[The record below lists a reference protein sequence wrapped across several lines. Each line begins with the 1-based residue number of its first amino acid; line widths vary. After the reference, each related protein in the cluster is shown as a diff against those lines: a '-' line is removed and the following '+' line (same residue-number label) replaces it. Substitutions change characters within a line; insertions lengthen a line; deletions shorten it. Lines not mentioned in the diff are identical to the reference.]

1 MQDTNISYR
10 SSEAREFGV
19 NIAILLNNIRVF
31 TEYHNQKGDKE
42 YWHSMID
49 IAEAVGLTKY
59 QISEAAK
66 RAKDLGLIDYR
77 QGYKPNTN
85 IKTTYWVLTTSESK
99 ETAPS
104 AGKETSLSGGL
115 ETKTS
120 LYNLKDTNLKTNL
133 KDTAKADNEVSKLYY
148 QYLKKYSIPVLNH
161 TVLKAKIAEL
171 EKLRGTEWC
180 VRYLTFMLDHYE
192 FADFRYKPE
201 INDALDLYR
210 KSKSIE
216 TAMSK
221 QLEIGKVY

>member
-148 QYLKKYSIPVLNH
+148 QYLKKYNIPVLNH
-161 TVLKAKIAEL
+161 NTLRTKISEF
-171 EKLRGTEWC
+171 KNLRGEEWC
-180 VRYLTFMLDHYE
+180 IRYLKFMLENYE
-192 FADFRYKPE
+192 TVDARYKPE
-201 INDALDLYR
+201 ISDSLDLFR

-216 TAMSK
+216 NMMLKEQA
-221 QLEIGKVY
+221 QGVVY